1 MNLSLIILLLVQEAG
16 RMEEEDREKLA
27 YLFHCYP
34 SSTTKSK
41 DGILFLKLNFFFKF
55 WKNIV
60 MYLWFFL

>member
-41 DGILFLKLNFFFKF
+41 DGILFLKLNFFFQVLEKYCD
-55 WKNIV
+55 V
-60 MYLWFFL
+60 SLFFL